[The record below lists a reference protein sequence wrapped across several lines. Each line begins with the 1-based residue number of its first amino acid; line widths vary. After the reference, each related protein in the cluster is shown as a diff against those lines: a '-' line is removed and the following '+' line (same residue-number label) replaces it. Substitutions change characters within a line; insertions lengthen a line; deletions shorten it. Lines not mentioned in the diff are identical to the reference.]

1 MKSEAELP
9 VSAEISIELIVSV
22 GAVVST
28 VTVNAFEAVEVL
40 LDASFAVAVIAL
52 LPAVRVPVVQ
62 ENVPLPL
69 VVQVLPVATP
79 PTYNCTV
86 ELASAVPVITRDV
99 FLVIRSLLDDPV
111 SLFEARARVVGAVG
125 AVLSG
130 SAATT
135 KVATDVPV
143 ADSVEGLRE
152 VTVFVPT
159 TIDLIN
165 FPASEAVNV

>member
-1 MKSEAELP
+1 M
-9 VSAEISIELIVSV
+9 SAEISMPLIVLV

-28 VTVNAFEAVEVL
+28 VTVNAVEAEEVL
-40 LDASFAVAVIAL
+40 LDASVAVAVIAL

-99 FLVIRSLLDDPV
+99 FLVIKSLLEDPV
-111 SLFEARARVVGAVG
+111 SLLDARARVVGAVG
-125 AVLSG
+125 AVVSG
-130 SAATT
+130 
-135 KVATDVPV
+135 VAKIAVVRSEVPV
-143 ADSVEGLRE
+143 VDC
-152 VTVFVPT
+152 VTELTVLEPT
-159 TIDLIN
+159 TTDLIKN
-165 FPASEAVNV
+165 VASSGANK

>member
-99 FLVIRSLLDDPV
+99 FLVIKSLLEDPV
-111 SLFEARARVVGAVG
+111 SLLDARARVVGAVG
-125 AVLSG
+125 AVVSG
-130 SAATT
+130 
-135 KVATDVPV
+135 VAKIAVVRSEVPV
-143 ADSVEGLRE
+143 VDC
-152 VTVFVPT
+152 VTELTVLEPT
-159 TIDLIN
+159 TTDLIKN
-165 FPASEAVNV
+165 VASSGANK

>member
-1 MKSEAELP
+1 M
-9 VSAEISIELIVSV
+9 SAEISIPLTVSV
-22 GAVVST
+22 GTVVST
-28 VTVNAFEAVEVL
+28 VTVNAVEAEEVL
-40 LDASFAVAVIAL
+40 LDASVAVAVIEL

-62 ENVPLPL
+62 ENAPLPFA
-69 VVQVLPVATP
+69 VQVLPVATP

-99 FLVIRSLLDDPV
+99 FLVIKSLLEDPV
-111 SLFEARARVVGAVG
+111 SLLDARARVVGAVG

-143 ADSVEGLRE
+143 AEAVEGLRE
-152 VTVFVPT
+152 STVFVPT
-159 TIDLIN
+159 TIDLIY

>member
-1 MKSEAELP
+1 MKSVAELP
-9 VSAEISIELIVSV
+9 VSAEISMPLIVLV

-28 VTVNAFEAVEVL
+28 VTVNAVEAEEVL
-40 LDASFAVAVIAL
+40 LDASVAVAVIAL

-99 FLVIRSLLDDPV
+99 FLVIKSLLEDPV
-111 SLFEARARVVGAVG
+111 SLLDARARVVGAVG
-125 AVLSG
+125 AVVSG
-130 SAATT
+130 
-135 KVATDVPV
+135 VAKIAVVRSEVPV
-143 ADSVEGLRE
+143 VDC
-152 VTVFVPT
+152 VTELTVLEPT
-159 TIDLIN
+159 TTDLIKN
-165 FPASEAVNV
+165 VASSGVNK

>member
-1 MKSEAELP
+1 M
-9 VSAEISIELIVSV
+9 SAEISIPLTVSV

-28 VTVNAFEAVEVL
+28 VTVNAVEAEEVL
-40 LDASFAVAVIAL
+40 LDASVAVAVIAL

-99 FLVIRSLLDDPV
+99 FLVIKSLLEDPV
-111 SLFEARARVVGAVG
+111 SLLDARARVVGAVG
-125 AVLSG
+125 AVVSG
-130 SAATT
+130 
-135 KVATDVPV
+135 VAKIAVVRSEVPV
-143 ADSVEGLRE
+143 VDC
-152 VTVFVPT
+152 VTELTVLEPT
-159 TIDLIN
+159 TTDLIKN
-165 FPASEAVNV
+165 VASSGANK

>member
-1 MKSEAELP
+1 M
-9 VSAEISIELIVSV
+9 SAEISMPLIVLV

-28 VTVNAFEAVEVL
+28 VTVNAVEAEEVL
-40 LDASFAVAVIAL
+40 LDASVAVAVIAL

-125 AVLSG
+125 AVVSG
-130 SAATT
+130 
-135 KVATDVPV
+135 VAKIAVVRSEVPV
-143 ADSVEGLRE
+143 VDC
-152 VTVFVPT
+152 VTELTVLEPT
-159 TIDLIN
+159 TTDLIKN
-165 FPASEAVNV
+165 VASSGVNK

>member
-1 MKSEAELP
+1 MKSVAELP
-9 VSAEISIELIVSV
+9 VSAEISMPLIVLV

-28 VTVNAFEAVEVL
+28 VTVNAVEAEEVL
-40 LDASFAVAVIAL
+40 LDASVAVAVIAL

-99 FLVIRSLLDDPV
+99 FLVIKSLLEDPV
-111 SLFEARARVVGAVG
+111 SLLDARARVVGAVG
-125 AVLSG
+125 AVVSG
-130 SAATT
+130 
-135 KVATDVPV
+135 VAKIAVVRSEVPV
-143 ADSVEGLRE
+143 VDC
-152 VTVFVPT
+152 VTELTVLEPT
-159 TIDLIN
+159 TTDLIKN
-165 FPASEAVNV
+165 VASSGANK